1 MPPLPAVPGVVK
13 IRHRVTLEDGTTAF
27 TTWHMTYTGS
37 APSDTDAATLAS
49 DIYGHWSVDCASV
62 LCGARI
68 FQGID
73 VIDLSSDTGAE
84 GSHGGSTTGTL
95 IDEPV
100 GPQVCTLTSMPI
112 ARRYRGGKP
121 RSYWPFGS
129 SDVLTGAGAWDAT
142 FCTNVT
148 GALETYL
155 GHLEGLTVTDTVLA
169 QLCSV
174 SYYQGFTAVTNPI
187 TGRTRDVPKVRTG
200 TIPVDPILSLSTST
214 KVATQRRRS
223 GRKR

>member
-1 MPPLPAVPGVVK
+1 MPPLPSVPSVIK
-13 IRHRVTLEDGTTAF
+13 IRHRVGLEDASIAY
-27 TTWHMTYTGS
+27 TTWHMTYTGT
-37 APSDTDAATLAS
+37 APTDSDATTLAG
-49 DIYGHWSVDCASV
+49 DIYTHWTADCAAV

-68 FQGID
+68 FDGID
-73 VIDLSSDTGAE
+73 VIDLTSPTAAE
-84 GSHGGSTTGTL
+84 GSHSGTTTGTL

-100 GPQVCTLTSMPI
+100 GPQVTTLTSMAI

-155 GHLEGLTVTDTVLA
+155 GHLEGLTVGATVLA
-169 QLCSV
+169 NLVSV
-174 SYYQGFTAVTNPI
+174 SYYQGFTAVVNPI

-200 TIPVDPILSLSTST
+200 TIPVDQILSLSTST